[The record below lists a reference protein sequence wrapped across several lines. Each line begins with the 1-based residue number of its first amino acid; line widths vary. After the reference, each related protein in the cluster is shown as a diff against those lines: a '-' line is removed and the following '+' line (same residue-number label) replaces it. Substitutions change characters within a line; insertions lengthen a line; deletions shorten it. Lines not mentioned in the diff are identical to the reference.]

1 MISATALEHLMRLG
15 RQRGALDIDDIRQV
29 LQVDTMSME
38 DLADAVVRLEDA
50 GISVEIDPA
59 LLTRRREETSPQ
71 AAILASLPL
80 RRSEQAAEVDHRLSN
95 PGSSITTA
103 RGGLSPSA
111 RPTGKQAQGNAVIFV
126 LAAALIL
133 LVLVVGVWHF
143 V

>member
-1 MISATALEHLMRLG
+1 MISATAVEHLMRLG

-38 DLADAVVRLEDA
+38 DLAGTVARLEDA

-59 LLTRRREETSPQ
+59 LLARRREGTSPPE
-71 AAILASLPL
+71 ATLASVPL
-80 RRSEQAAEVDHRLSN
+80 RRGEQAAEVDDRLSN
-95 PGSSITTA
+95 LGSSITTA
-103 RGGLSPSA
+103 RGGVSPSA

-133 LVLVVGVWHF
+133 LVLVVGIWHF

>member
-1 MISATALEHLMRLG
+1 MIPATALEYLMRLG

-38 DLADAVVRLEDA
+38 DLVDAVARLEDA

-59 LLTRRREETSPQ
+59 LLVRRREETSPQ
-71 AAILASLPL
+71 AATLASVPL
-80 RRSEQAAEVDHRLSN
+80 QCSEQAAKAHHRLSN
-95 PGSSITTA
+95 LSSSIAKA
-103 RGGLSPSA
+103 RGVLSPSA
-111 RPTGKQAQGNAVIFV
+111 RPTGKHAQGSAVIFV

-133 LVLVVGVWHF
+133 LVLVLGVWHF